1 MNANFIVT
9 ISIVMVLAMATA
21 AFYALT
27 GVDTSG
33 ENSAT
38 TNTNIPEVSK
48 WIMDAPDYGEE
59 FNSGASNMVMY
70 FDMSD
75 ASNPK
80 AAFHEDV
87 GHGFL
92 SVIEWHSGKTYY
104 YQTVDKAFLKR
115 NAKTIHSGQNL
126 TDALADIDAMPVT
139 KDGCIVEDGT
149 DEMADVVDTS
159 TKFGVDFNSP
169 ESEDDNGS
177 KTYVS
182 GETTV
187 VVNSMG
193 DIISV
198 DGQTVHSITEL
209 NENGHFEGCSETRR
223 LDDEDGGHPE
233 WNEYLSSE
241 RKLSQNNPERKLSQY
256 YTDNGL
262 FSCPGTNWCGPGDLH
277 TDNVPPANCNDAACR
292 RHDHCDNRGQVGHT
306 SSTLLCGCDKKI
318 YDSSSSSVHWLSNA
332 AIGVTFWGYTPWPC
346 LGRDTVCT
354 SRNWWGSCRSTS
366 YRWGHRYWNK
376 YSGENQEH
384 YIADP
389 MGISASS
396 KGSDQTH
403 CAQQ

>member
-1 MNANFIVT
+1 MNANMIVT
-9 ISIVMVLAMATA
+9 LSIVLVLAVATA

-59 FNSGASNMVMY
+59 FNSEASNMVMY

-75 ASNPK
+75 ANNPK

-92 SVIEWHSGKTYY
+92 SIIEWHGGKTYY
-104 YQTVDKAFLKR
+104 YQTVDKAFLKKK
-115 NAKTIHSGQNL
+115 AKTLHSGQDL

-149 DEMADVVDTS
+149 AEMADVVGTS
-159 TKFGVDFNSP
+159 TNFGVDFNSP

-182 GETTV
+182 GETIV

-223 LDDEDGGHPE
+223 LDEDVGHPE
-233 WNEYLSSE
+233 WNEYFSSE
-241 RKLSQNNPERKLSQY
+241 RKLNRY
-256 YTDNGL
+256 YSDNGL
-262 FSCPGTNWCGPGDLH
+262 VSLPGTNWCGPGDKA
-277 TDNVPPANCNDAACR
+277 TDTVPPAHCNDAACR
-292 RHDHCDNRGQVGHT
+292 RHDHCDNRGQVGST
-306 SSTLLCGCDKKI
+306 SSTLLCGCDKRI
-318 YDSSSSSVHWLSNA
+318 YDSTSSSVDWSSNA
-332 AIGVTFWGYTPWPC
+332 AIGVVFNPYVPWPC
-346 LGRDTVCT
+346 LGRDHHCT
-354 SRNWWGSCRSTS
+354 SRNFWGSCRKNK
-366 YRWGHRYWNK
+366 YKWGQRFWNK
-376 YSGENQEH
+376 YSGENQE
-384 YIADP
+384 YYVADP
-389 MGISASS
+389 MGISKTS